1 MTTPAERPR
10 DWVQQHLERY
20 LETNGEEGHI
30 WNGLPTALLTTRGRV
45 TGNPTTTPLIYGRD
59 GERYLLVASRGGAPR
74 HPGWYRNLAR
84 DPNVELQVIG
94 DRFAA
99 TARTATP
106 EEKPALW
113 AIMVGIFPTYDEYQ
127 ARTERE
133 IPVVVIERKGQGM

>member
-1 MTTPAERPR
+1 MR
-10 DWVQQHLERY
+10 QHLERY

-30 WNGLPTALLTTRGRV
+30 WNGVPTALLTTRGRV
-45 TGNPTTTPLIYGRD
+45 TGDPTTTPLIYGRD
-59 GERYLLVASRGGAPR
+59 GDRYLLVASRGGAPR

-84 DPNVELQVIG
+84 DPNVELQVMG
-94 DRFAA
+94 DKFEA

-113 AIMVGIFPTYDEYQ
+113 AIMTGIFPAYDEYQ

-133 IPVVVIERKGQGM
+133 IPVVVIERKG

>member
-1 MTTPAERPR
+1 MTTAEERPG
-10 DWVQQHLERY
+10 DWVRQHLERY

-30 WNGLPTALLTTRGRV
+30 WNGVPTALLTTRGRV

-59 GERYLLVASRGGAPR
+59 GERYLLAASRGGAPR
-74 HPGWYRNLAR
+74 HPGWYRNLVR
-84 DPNVELQVIG
+84 NPNVELQVLG
-94 DRFAA
+94 DKFAA

-113 AIMVGIFPTYDEYQ
+113 AIMTRIFPAYDEYQ

-133 IPVVVIERKGQGM
+133 IPVVVIERKG

>member
-1 MTTPAERPR
+1 MTTAEERPG
-10 DWVQQHLERY
+10 DWVRQHLERY
-20 LETNGEEGHI
+20 LETDGEEGHI
-30 WNGLPTALLTTRGRV
+30 WNGLPTALLTTKGRA

-59 GERYLLVASRGGAPR
+59 GDRYLLVASRGGAPR

-84 DPNVELQVIG
+84 NPNVELQVLG
-94 DRFAA
+94 DKFAA

-113 AIMVGIFPTYDEYQ
+113 AIMVGIFPTYNEYQ

-133 IPVVVIERKGQGM
+133 IPVVVIERKG